1 MRLFEELIPAIDP
14 TPVDTMLLISVA
26 DGDDPRAAVLVV
38 VSVNE
43 TVATPPTI
51 CEPVFA
57 DVPDPVRY
65 AEETVNF
72 GDDPTISAALAA
84 VMDVNP
90 PTANARAA
98 IALTRLKL
106 VFVDIVFLSRK
117 VEKENFSLSAWP
129 KTALS

>member
-1 MRLFEELIPAIDP
+1 VRLALELTPAIDP
-14 TPVDTMLLISVA
+14 TPVDTTLLISVA
-26 DGDDPRAAVLVV
+26 APPTVV

-43 TVATPPTI
+43 TVATPPII

-72 GDDPTISAALAA
+72 GDDPTISVALAA
-84 VMDVNP
+84 TEVNP
-90 PTANARAA
+90 PIANARAA